1 MMVYPQLEEWD
12 NSKGAK
18 TARIGS
24 ALYPGLA
31 ISMFNHSCAPNAVTV
46 NVGGAGA
53 IVVATRIIPKSAE
66 VCVSYSVT
74 FQACHILAIYLRM
87 HRSFKFNSFNGVLVC
102 YLH

>member
-74 FQACHILAIYLRM
+74 FQACHTSWQSIPALKLKVQ
-87 HRSFKFNSFNGVLVC
+87 FV
-102 YLH
+102 

>member
-31 ISMFNHSCAPNAVTV
+31 ISMFNHSCAPNAVTP

-53 IVVATRIIPKSAE
+53 IVVATRNIPKSAE
-66 VCVSYSVT
+66 VCVSYSVS
-74 FQACHILAIYLRM
+74 FQAGHTSL
-87 HRSFKFNSFNGVLVC
+87 
-102 YLH
+102 